1 MKQSGRRQ
9 RMAILTIVVLLLLT
23 VFASGVAI
31 GVPAARVAVSDATVT
46 PATPTAGAPTTVTAT
61 VRLSGGSTSAV
72 TLDRVDLVSS
82 DDDNFRD
89 DVVARATD
97 LGSLSA
103 GETLTVPITA
113 TFNTPGEHDLRI
125 RATVTDADNDE
136 TTVTRPISVIV
147 EQGVPQVSFDAPN
160 AVVGA
165 DSSVQATVSNPT
177 NAALRNLSVRIMTP
191 ETGERSVREIPV
203 LAAGTTTT
211 LNLSVQPRQPGQQ
224 QLTADISYLTPSGT
238 VQTVDETELMR
249 VKPLAN
255 DVGVRVSRSTGNN
268 QNNAGGV
275 AGGIGGI
282 LGGQSDLQAGG
293 SQQDGAE
300 QGEVDVTVSN
310 FGNAPIDSVVVIP
323 QTANGTIVTEIG
335 RVIVDET
342 LSPGT
347 ASTVTVDTAQ
357 AEQIGQLQF
366 AAAYELA
373 GERHTVSAKFNRQTP
388 GAVDLTGVDLSV
400 KSNGSVD
407 LRSNLANTGGSE
419 ISGVVVQVV
428 SSEYVTP
435 EYPRRSYFVGTLGSS
450 EFAPVELTASVDVQ
464 NATEVPVRIQYTVG
478 ADRVVETTT
487 ISLPPNDETD
497 GTTPGGGEVGVILSV
512 LLVGAVIVISG
523 VFIMRRR
530 E

>member
-1 MKQSGRRQ
+1 MRQSGRRQ
-9 RMAILTIVVLLLLT
+9 KMAILTIVGLLLLT
-23 VFASGVAI
+23 VFASSVAI
-31 GVPAARVAVSDATVT
+31 GVPAARVAVSDTTVT

-72 TLDRVDLVSS
+72 TLDRVELVNS
-82 DDDNFRD
+82 DANSFRD
-89 DVVARATD
+89 DTVASATD

-113 TFNTPGEHDLRI
+113 TFDTAGAHDLRI
-125 RATVTDADNDE
+125 KVTVTDADNDE

-147 EQGVPQVSFDAPN
+147 EQGVPQVTFDAPN

-165 DSSVQATVSNPT
+165 DSFVQATVSNPT
-177 NAALRNLSVRIMTP
+177 NAALRNLSIRIMTP
-191 ETGERSVREIPV
+191 EAGERSVREIPV
-203 LAAGTTTT
+203 LAAGTTAT
-211 LNLSVQPRQPGQQ
+211 LNFSVQPQQPGQQ
-224 QLTADISYLTPSGT
+224 RLSADISYLTPAGT
-238 VQTVDETELMR
+238 VRNIDETRLMR

-255 DVGVRVSRSTGNN
+255 DVGIRVSRSTGDD

-282 LGGQSDLQAGG
+282 LGGQSDLQGGG

-300 QGEVDVTVSN
+300 QGEVEVTVSN
-310 FGNAPIDSVVVIP
+310 FGNAPINSVVVIP
-323 QTANGTIVTEIG
+323 QTANGTVVEEIG

-342 LSPGT
+342 LSPGA
-347 ASTVTVDTAQ
+347 ASTITVNTAQ
-357 AEQIGQLQF
+357 AEQIGELRF

-373 GERHTVSAKFNRQTP
+373 GERHTVAAEFNRQIP
-388 GAVDLTGVDLSV
+388 GAVDLTGVNLAVS
-400 KSNGSVD
+400 SNGSID
-407 LRSNLANTGGSE
+407 LRGNLANTGGSE

-450 EFAPVELTASVDVQ
+450 DFAPIELTASADVQ

-487 ISLPPNDETD
+487 ISLPPDNETD
-497 GTTPGGGEVGVILSV
+497 GTTPGGSEVGIILSV
-512 LLVGAVIVISG
+512 LLIGAVVVMSA